1 MLSETPPS
9 KRAEEEDDEEES
21 VQEEDDSDEQ
31 DDAADENSEEDEN
44 DSEDADDDEVPDVGE
59 EAGMSSKQLTNPLYQ
74 GEEGDSD
81 DDSSGSD
88 VSDDSDDDSDDDVDN
103 DDDKE
108 DKKAFD
114 EEDDL
119 IAALKSAREKKVR
132 DSPPDIKMKESATD
146 ISFHPE
152 TNVLAVA
159 NIQGEV
165 SIFSYSNE
173 ENKAQRKLKLHKGCI
188 RCAEFTMDGDR
199 IITGGKDKTMKIID
213 TTTWKLLTGL
223 AMTHDSPLYSLAP
236 MEHGAVS
243 GDENGTVKLWDFR
256 TRKEV
261 LRSKRFDEFVSSFHT
276 NEDKHLI
283 VASSG
288 EGTIQSWDLRMN
300 KPDIQSE
307 VYSSEL
313 NALAVVRE
321 GTKLVVGSGEGILY
335 LFNQGEYGY
344 HSDQFPGHPD
354 SINSLLAVTDTV
366 VLSGCEDGAVR
377 AFHLYPHRFIGQV
390 GHHEGEM
397 PVEKMDVSEA
407 GDIVASIGH
416 DQRVKFWNIAYLEK
430 IDYDKKRKPV
440 VQKQMGAKK
449 RKNVETAA
457 REDEHQLPSSG
468 RVNKRDFF
476 SGFE

>member
-1 MLSETPPS
+1 MRNQTPS
-9 KRAEEEDDEEES
+9 KSDEEEDESLQEGDDSSDDHNEVSEEE
-21 VQEEDDSDEQ
+21 
-31 DDAADENSEEDEN
+31 ADSEEAE
-44 DSEDADDDEVPDVGE
+44 SEDADEDDIADIGE
-59 EAGMSSKQLTNPLYQ
+59 EAGKAKKPLSNPMYQ
-74 GEEGDSD
+74 GDSD
-81 DDSSGSD
+81 NSDDSGSDVSD
-88 VSDDSDDDSDDDVDN
+88 VSDDSDDSDSDEDEDERGE
-103 DDDKE
+103 KE
-108 DKKAFD
+108 TKTFD

-119 IAALKSAREKKVR
+119 IAALKSAREKKKR

-159 NIQGEV
+159 NIEGQV
-165 SIFSYSNE
+165 SIFKYSNE
-173 ENKAQRKLKLHKGCI
+173 ENKAERKLKLHKGCI
-188 RCAEFTMDGDR
+188 RCAEFSMDGYR
-199 IITGGKDKTMKIID
+199 IITGGKDKSIKIID
-213 TTTWKLLTGL
+213 TNTWKLLTGES
-223 AMTHDSPLYSLAP
+223 MSHDAPLYSLAP
-236 MEHGAVS
+236 LEHGAVS

-256 TRKEV
+256 TRKCV
-261 LRSKRFDEFVSSFHT
+261 MRSKRFDEFVSSFHT
-276 NEDKHLI
+276 NEEKHLI

-390 GHHEGEM
+390 GHHEGDM
-397 PVEKMDVSEA
+397 PVEKMDVNEA

-416 DQRVKFWNIAYLEK
+416 DRRVKFWNISYLEK
-430 IDYDKKRKPV
+430 IDYDKKRKPI

-449 RKNVETAA
+449 RKNVEVAA
-457 REDEHQLPSSG
+457 REGEHQLPSSG